1 MVYAKQQTQS
11 QNKFVL
17 LEASED
23 DDDEEEQDDD
33 DDDDDGTSVSSPQIT
48 QLPGTSA
55 KERLAATI
63 DNLVTRF
70 EENPP
75 KSSQGRQ
82 GTTNRDTL
90 SSSVIPSASHQFQT
104 AEKRMYLLHVQSTFM
119 VNHILSCS

>member
-23 DDDEEEQDDD
+23 DDDKEEQDD
-33 DDDDDGTSVSSPQIT
+33 DDDDDGTSVSSPQIM
-48 QLPGTSA
+48 QLPGTLA

-82 GTTNRDTL
+82 GSTNRDTL
-90 SSSVIPSASHQFQT
+90 SSGVIPSASHQFQT
-104 AEKRMYLLHVQSTFM
+104 AKKRMYLLCVQSTFM
-119 VNHILSCS
+119 VNRVLSRS

>member
-23 DDDEEEQDDD
+23 DDDEEERD

-75 KSSQGRQ
+75 KSSQDRQ

-90 SSSVIPSASHQFQT
+90 SSGAILSASHQFQT
-104 AEKRMYLLHVQSTFM
+104 AEKRMYLLRVQSTSM
-119 VNHILSCS
+119 VNRVLSRS